1 MLFTT
6 SAEELMDG
14 GKFED
19 LSNRI
24 AKNREKLLRLSER
37 YGAPKNNYNETLKI
51 KETKDPQGHSNRS
64 FEKILNH
71 LEEVVLEL
79 SALHQLHP
87 KGSANLNLSSSN
99 ENFSDEEISFQ
110 SEEQPL
116 SPQDQSQNYWNSY
129 QPSNFKSAPTSSTVS
144 SNYWSVGYSRVT
156 QDYEK
161 HNWESN
167 RLSFFGTSNINDY
180 FTGYGSFYFGKG
192 DYINQDLNYYNFDIL
207 NWEYGFSGG
216 ILGHIDLF
224 SGNLKPFIGADIG
237 YEYSFAKALASF
249 NSNYLSFGWGFVWGI
264 NLGTEIRI
272 GDSLIIVPQIRLQ
285 DVEPSTTYGLEL
297 TYFWSESWGTTAGF
311 TLGSD
316 YSSLD
321 FSALFVY

>member
-1 MLFTT
+1 MFLTT
-6 SAEELMDG
+6 SAEDRMDR

-19 LSNRI
+19 LSDRI
-24 AKNREKLLRLSER
+24 SKNREKLLRLSEK
-37 YGAPKNNYNETLKI
+37 YGVEQNGYNQTTKFPKT
-51 KETKDPQGHSNRS
+51 TGPQVWSITS
-64 FEKILNH
+64 YEKILNH

-79 SALHQLHP
+79 SALHHLHT
-87 KGSANLNLSSSN
+87 SDSNTLSPSPSN
-99 ENFSDEEISFQ
+99 GNSFPSDEQPISTQPNSQ
-110 SEEQPL
+110 S
-116 SPQDQSQNYWNSY
+116 YWDSY
-129 QPSNFKSAPTSSTVS
+129 ETSDYQSAPKHSTID

-192 DYINQDLNYYNFDIL
+192 DYINQDPNDYYFDIL

-272 GDSLIIVPQIRLQ
+272 GDGLVIVPQIRLQ
-285 DVEPSTTYGLEL
+285 DVEPSTTYGVEL